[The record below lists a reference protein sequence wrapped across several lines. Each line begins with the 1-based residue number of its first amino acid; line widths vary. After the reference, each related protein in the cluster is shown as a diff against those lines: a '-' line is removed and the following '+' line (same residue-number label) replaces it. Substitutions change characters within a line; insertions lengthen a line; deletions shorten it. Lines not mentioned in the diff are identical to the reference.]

1 MRLVVALV
9 VGACSLFAACAAPGA
24 PAAPR
29 TEATPAVAEPR
40 AAAAPAAA
48 AASPR
53 APEPVKLGYASLSV
67 ANAGLFTAADGGM
80 FERNGLEPELILM
93 GAGQTSEAGLL
104 SGQIPAVSASPISA
118 LNAVLGGGDVVVV
131 GAVLD
136 LVTYQI
142 IGGPEVA
149 ALADLRGKTIAIN
162 RLGGSPHSAL
172 RLMMAT
178 GGVDLD
184 REVQVLQAGAQ
195 LERIAAVRNGA
206 AQATLVEPPFAQ
218 QAASDGLRLVA
229 DSADMRIVYPITAL
243 NVNRQWLETEHDTAR
258 RLLQSVVDGTR
269 AFRTDKELGIRTL
282 QHWFKVD
289 DPALLEATYA
299 YFSPMLP
306 DYVLPATEGIQR
318 VIDEIPSEQ
327 LGGRR
332 ITADDL
338 VDPSLAREIR

>member
-9 VGACSLFAACAAPGA
+9 VGVCWLCAACAAPAA
-24 PAAPR
+24 PAVPR
-29 TEATPAVAEPR
+29 TEAAPAAAEPR
-40 AAAAPAAA
+40 PAAAPAAA
-48 AASPR
+48 AAGPQAR
-53 APEPVKLGYASLSV
+53 EPVKLGYASLSV

-149 ALADLRGKTIAIN
+149 SLGDLRGKTIAIN

-178 GGVDLD
+178 AGVDLD

-195 LERIAAVRNGA
+195 LERIAAVRHGPPPPGLARVGGARGRGPGPGGAGAPGGPPAGADRRPPQRRRPAPPGRAAVRPAGRERGA
-206 AQATLVEPPFAQ
+206 APGGGQRGHADRLPRDRAEREPP
-218 QAASDGLRLVA
+218 V
-229 DSADMRIVYPITAL
+229 
-243 NVNRQWLETEHDTAR
+243 
-258 RLLQSVVDGTR
+258 
-269 AFRTDKELGIRTL
+269 
-282 QHWFKVD
+282 
-289 DPALLEATYA
+289 
-299 YFSPMLP
+299 
-306 DYVLPATEGIQR
+306 
-318 VIDEIPSEQ
+318 
-327 LGGRR
+327 
-332 ITADDL
+332 
-338 VDPSLAREIR
+338 